1 MDRQPPVAALDR
13 VLRIVTIVNFIP
25 TFCFLLPYA
34 ILSDKVVEPLGIIP
48 AGLSGLYG
56 IASLLRKNQT
66 RWRLLWISCD
76 AFLAIATF
84 SFLMASW
91 IDMPYGWADKRLTM
105 VGTYGTF
112 GLMVNLWVP
121 SHAPLTSK

>member
-1 MDRQPPVAALDR
+1 MDRQPPVSASDR
-13 VLRIVTIVNFIP
+13 VLRAVTIINFVP

-34 ILSDKVVEPLGIIP
+34 IIANKVVEPLGIIP
-48 AGLSGLYG
+48 AGLSAIY
-56 IASLLRKNQT
+56 STVCLLRKNQT
-66 RWRLLWISCD
+66 RWRLLWICCD
-76 AFLAIATF
+76 AFLAVATF

-112 GLMVNLWVP
+112 GLMVNL
-121 SHAPLTSK
+121 